1 MLRFK
6 TISILIAGVLVAS
19 TQAACASPAASSAAS
34 TAPATASSAQVTQ
47 ANVSTDALA
56 GLKEQI
62 EQGRL
67 DWGVP
72 GMAVAIV
79 HRDQVIHAEGYGVLR
94 QSEAAAVNADTL
106 FGVASTTKAMT
117 AAALAM
123 LVDEGKLDWDDKVID
138 YLPWFQLADPWV
150 TREVTIRDLLTHRVG
165 VGRMTGNR
173 LQFMPTADRRT
184 VIEAMRHHE
193 FEAPFR
199 SRYVYSNVMY
209 SVAGEV
215 VAAISGM
222 SWDEFMAE
230 RLFKPLNMQRSNT
243 SITQFAAN
251 DANIAWPHQWIDGEL
266 VEIQRRN
273 FDNVGASA
281 SVNTSVNDM
290 AQWIRLQL
298 GEPGVYQGQRLL
310 SEAVMREMHH
320 PQIATGRG
328 DRSEPIRAYGL
339 GWTLDNYRGLQRSQH
354 GGATDGFNTNLVLV
368 PELDLGIVVV
378 TNTFSSYQVAVA
390 NDIIDRIAGFERRD
404 WSADMLARYQR
415 SYDAAMAE
423 REAIHAA
430 RQTGT
435 KPSLSHE
442 QLLGRYH
449 DAQYGEVEVFAT
461 ENGGLALHFWDDGVS
476 ILDLEHWHHDT
487 WRASYRNR
495 AQREKFVHFT
505 RDRDGNAATLEVTWT
520 LRPVLTQVG
529 IYPTNYYRN
538 TSFQRVN

>member
-1 MLRFK
+1 MHRFK
-6 TISILIAGVLVAS
+6 TISILVAGVLLAS
-19 TQAACASPAASSAAS
+19 TQAGCSTSASADAAAQAQASASTSAA
-34 TAPATASSAQVTQ
+34 ATAQ
-47 ANVSTDALA
+47 AVADPLA
-56 GLKEQI
+56 GLREQI
-62 EQGRL
+62 EQGRK
-67 DWGVP
+67 DWGIP

-79 HRDQVIHAEGYGVLR
+79 HNDQIIHAEGYGVLR
-94 QSEAAAVNADTL
+94 QSETATVNADTL

-117 AAALAM
+117 AATLAM

-150 TREVTIRDLLTHRVG
+150 TREVTIRDLLIHRVG

-215 VAAISGM
+215 VAAVSGM

-230 RLFKPLNMQRSNT
+230 RLFQPLNMQRSNT

-266 VEIQRRN
+266 MEIQRRN

-281 SVNTSVNDM
+281 SVNTTVTDM

-298 GEPGVYQGQRLL
+298 GEPGVYEGQRIL
-310 SEAVMREMHH
+310 SETVMREMHA

-328 DRSEPIRAYGL
+328 DRSEPVRAYGL
-339 GWTLDNYRGLQRSQH
+339 GWTLDNYRGFQRSQH

-390 NDIIDRIAGFERRD
+390 NDIIDRFAGLERRD

-415 SYDAAMAE
+415 NYDSAMAE

-435 KPSLSHE
+435 SPSLSND
-442 QLLGRYH
+442 QLLGRYR

-529 IYPTNYYRN
+529 IYPTNYYRD
-538 TSFQRVN
+538 TSFKRVP